1 MVQKRIESDDEKNKF
16 VGQKS
21 DLGVIP
27 FSVCF
32 VWRSQKN
39 WVRINTTKEKTHA
52 RLGLQQ
58 QQKNGT

>member
-27 FSVCF
+27 FSVCIAWC
-32 VWRSQKN
+32 V
-39 WVRINTTKEKTHA
+39 VGEI
-52 RLGLQQ
+52 G
-58 QQKNGT
+58 